1 MLRVLLLVL
10 FSSLYFLTITIFPV
24 VFRLEALPL
33 AIAPLIIAFSI
44 FFQNPIE
51 GFSLVFIMGFIL
63 DAFSA
68 MPIGVNST
76 VLFLLWFGSIAAIAW
91 LGKPDWL
98 MIFILIIAISIIY
111 RIAMFF
117 LQYLLFGQAGYFEWV
132 TLLWAP
138 ILDGMI
144 GICLVRFLHNL
155 LVRLKLVEPILD
167 ISSRLSS
174 RKTQT
179 GLR

>member
-1 MLRVLLLVL
+1 MLRVLLLVF
-10 FSSLYFLTITIFPV
+10 FSSLYFLLIITLPV
-24 VFRLEALPL
+24 VFRLETLPL

-51 GFSLVFIMGFIL
+51 GFSFVFIMGLIL

-76 VLFLLWFGSIAAIAW
+76 VLFLLWFGSIAAISW

-98 MIFILIIAISIIY
+98 MIFILIIAISITY

-117 LQYLLFGQAGYFEWV
+117 IQYSLFAHAGFFEWV

-144 GICLVRFLHNL
+144 GICLIRFLHNL
-155 LVRLKLVEPILD
+155 LVRLKVVEPIMD

-174 RKTQT
+174 RKIQK